1 MSIGSNGIIPSGSA
15 DDRSLPATTR
25 DKITKGL
32 SNINNANISKA
43 LTTVFQQA
51 DLGADF
57 ARYIQRGKVY
67 LAEIPRKL
75 QSEFDEG
82 KVKFMTIKDTG
93 EQVSELVGP
102 NNFGTR
108 SHMII
113 KDADIVHSNIPHDLA
128 TIAMQQQLAQMAAVL
143 DEVRSR
149 LIEMQQTYDASLL
162 GELRGMRDL
171 LAQVQ
176 TVKDLETQHD
186 LIKGAIVDL
195 NKTRGKITE
204 RLIDEMKK
212 MPEVPDSAFKRVFR
226 TFWKEGYRDNVV
238 SGYEKIQELFG
249 YYLAASQLLAY
260 AYALI
265 GEEQV
270 YETIFTPDSELGNK
284 QFLHNLINSEGII
297 GIEGERWY
305 SNPQRYLGYVLEE
318 AKRLFVQK
326 SDVIAIEL
334 TGEQLLEAVEN
345 VRAEKKDHESES

>member
-1 MSIGSNGIIPSGSA
+1 MAGNEIIKPGRA
-15 DDRSLPATTR
+15 DDRSLPAATR
-25 DKITKGL
+25 DKITRGL

-57 ARYIQRGKVY
+57 IRHLQRGKVY
-67 LAEIPRKL
+67 LAEIPKKI
-75 QSEFDEG
+75 QPDFDEG
-82 KVKFMTIKDTG
+82 KVKFMTLKETG

-149 LIEMQQTYDASLL
+149 LIEMQQTYDESLL

-176 TVKDLETQHD
+176 TVKDLETQRD
-186 LIKGAIVDL
+186 LIKGAIVNL
-195 NKTRGKITE
+195 NSTRGKITE
-204 RLIDEMKK
+204 RLIAEMKK
-212 MPEVPDSAFKRVFR
+212 MPEVPASAFRRVFR

-270 YETIFTPDSELGNK
+270 YETVFTPDSELENG
-284 QFLHNLINSEGII
+284 QYLSNLVHSEVMV

-305 SNPQRYLGYVLEE
+305 NNPQRYLGL
-318 AKRLFVQK
+318 VQK
-326 SDVIAIEL
+326 EAHKLFFDQSDVIRIQL
-334 TGEQLLEAVEN
+334 TGEQLLEAAEN
-345 VRAEKKDHESES
+345 VRTEREEHENEG